1 MATAFT
7 HNIRIAD
14 AEAGRRARLARLDQL
29 SRVFDTAFS
38 VPGTNIRF
46 GVEAFLRLLP
56 GIGDFAASAL
66 SCWLIYEASHLGIPR
81 HILWR
86 MVANVLV
93 EGAAG
98 TVPVFGDLF
107 DIGWRANRRNVR
119 LLREY
124 FDRRM

>member
-1 MATAFT
+1 MAATFT
-7 HNIRIAD
+7 NNIHLRD
-14 AEAGRRARLARLDQL
+14 AGRRARLARLDQL
-29 SRVFDTAFS
+29 SRVFDTAFA
-38 VPGTNIRF
+38 VPGTKIRF
-46 GVEAFLRLLP
+46 GVEAFLRLVP
-56 GIGDFAASAL
+56 GIGDAAASAL
-66 SCWLIYEASHLGIPR
+66 SCWLIYEASHLGVPR

-98 TVPVFGDLF
+98 TVPIAGDLF

-124 FDRRM
+124 FEQNP